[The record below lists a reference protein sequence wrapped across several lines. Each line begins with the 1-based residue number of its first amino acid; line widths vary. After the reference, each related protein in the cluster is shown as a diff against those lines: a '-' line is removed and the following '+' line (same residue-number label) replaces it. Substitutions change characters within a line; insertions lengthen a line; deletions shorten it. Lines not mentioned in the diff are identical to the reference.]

1 MGEHMSKFV
10 INGGKELYGSVKI
23 QGAKNAVLPL
33 FAASILTEDKI
44 IIENVP
50 NLIDVHNMTQIL
62 MALGVD
68 VVRYGSHTEIVASK
82 LKSHEIHNKLAK
94 ELRSSIFLLGS
105 ILSRQQYAKVAY
117 PGGCDIGLRPID
129 IHIKGLRELNV
140 RIVERA
146 GYIYCDATKII
157 GADINLDYPSVGATE
172 NVMLAAVK
180 AKGITIIR
188 NAACE
193 PEILDLQNFL
203 NTMGAKISGAGTSV
217 IKIEGVESL
226 HGTTYQAMPDR
237 IVAGTFAIATAI
249 AGGEVK
255 LTSARAGDLNSL
267 LSKLNKTSCHVAFK
281 DDTITIKA
289 KENRMAVE
297 NIATQP
303 YPGFPTD
310 LQAPMMSLQAVSDG
324 ICIFTENVFENRFRH
339 VNELKKMG
347 ADITTQGKTAV
358 IKGVPRL
365 TGSEVDAQD
374 LRGGAALVLAG
385 LNAQGTTTINDIFH
399 IDRGYENLEG
409 CLKSLGAD
417 ITRV

>member
-1 MGEHMSKFV
+1 MSKFV
-10 INGGKELYGSVKI
+10 INGGNELYGSIKI

-33 FAASILTEDKI
+33 FAASILTEEKI

-50 NLIDVHNMTQIL
+50 NLIDVHNMSQIL
-62 MALGVD
+62 MSLGVE
-68 VVRYGSHTEIVASK
+68 VVRYGNIAEITAK
-82 LKSHEIHNKLAK
+82 RLKSHEIHNKLAK

-146 GYIYCDATKII
+146 GYIYCDATKIS
-157 GADINLDYPSVGATE
+157 GADVNLDYPSVGATE

-180 AKGITIIR
+180 AKGNTTIR

-203 NTMGAKISGAGTSV
+203 NTMGAKINGAGTSTV
-217 IKIEGVESL
+217 TIEGVEEL
-226 HGTTYQAMPDR
+226 HGTTYYAMPDR
-237 IVAGTFAIATAI
+237 IVAGTLAIATAI
-249 AGGEVK
+249 AGGEVT
-255 LTSARAGDLNSL
+255 LTGANAGDLNSL
-267 LSKLNKTSCHVAFK
+267 LSKLSKTSCHITHK
-281 DDTITIKA
+281 DDNIFIQAKA
-289 KENRMAVE
+289 NRYAVE
-297 NIATQP
+297 NIGTQP

-310 LQAPMMSLQAVSDG
+310 LQAPMMALQTVSEG

-347 ADITTQGKTAV
+347 ADITTNGRTAV
-358 IKGVPRL
+358 IKGISQL
-365 TGSEVDAQD
+365 TGAEVDAQD

-385 LNAQGTTTINDIFH
+385 LNAQGTTIVNDISH
-399 IDRGYENLEG
+399 IDRGYEHLEET
-409 CLKSLGAD
+409 LKSLGAD
-417 ITRV
+417 IIRI